1 MTSSL
6 YITTIEPRCGKSM
19 VSLGICNLLLRKT
32 GRVGVFRPIIE
43 RKDGRDKNT
52 DLLIQQFG
60 LKINYEDTFALYEQ
74 EAASLMGQGKIDV
87 IIDTVIQKYKELE
100 SQFDFIL
107 IIGSDFESE
116 ESAFEVDLNAQI
128 ARNLGSPVLIVSRGD
143 RRQVTD
149 VQNAFRAAYDTYI
162 NAGCEVL
169 GLIVNR
175 VDPENLDTLKATLP
189 GYLNDQNT
197 FVSVVPADERL
208 SSPTIREVAEQLDA
222 EVLYGEEFLGNLAYQ
237 NMIISMTVRN
247 YLPHLQEN
255 ALLITAGD
263 QDEVL
268 LSAIQAHQSHSYPR
282 LAGIILTGNLRPPE
296 TVVRLIDGLPD
307 LFPILLV
314 KTPTYPTATKAMELR
329 SYITADNPK
338 KIELSLKIFEE
349 HIDSD
354 ILDNILERVQPRGIT
369 PKMFI
374 FNLVQKAKS
383 NKQRIVLPEATDE
396 RILRAAN
403 QLLSRDVVDLILLGD
418 PKQVQNLI
426 IQLGLKNIDTTKHQI
441 IDPQT
446 SDKLDEYSETLYELR
461 KHRGINLEMAHD
473 LMTDVSYFGTM
484 MVYKGDADGMVSGAT
499 HTTAH
504 TILPSLQFVKTKP
517 GFSVVSS
524 VFFMALDDRVLVY
537 GDCAVNPNPTAEQL
551 AEIAISSADTAQ
563 TFGIEPRVAMLSYS
577 TGESGTGEEV
587 EKVRKAT
594 EIARTRRPDL
604 ILEGPMQYD
613 AAVSKEVAAQKM
625 PGSKV
630 AGQATVFIFPDLN
643 TGNNTYK
650 AVQRETGAIAIG
662 PVLQGLNKP
671 VNDLSRGCMVEDIIN
686 TVAIT
691 AIQAQK
697 D

>member
-43 RKDGRDKNT
+43 KKDGRDKNT

-74 EAASLMGQGKIDV
+74 EAASLMGQGKMDV

-100 SQFDFIL
+100 SLFDFIL

-143 RRQVTD
+143 RRHVTD
-149 VQNAFRAAYDTYI
+149 VQNTFRGAYDTYI

-175 VDPENLDTLKATLP
+175 VDPENLETLKTTLP
-189 GYLNDQNT
+189 GYLNDKST

-222 EVLYGEEFLGNLAYQ
+222 DVLYGEEFLGNLAYQ
-237 NMIISMTVRN
+237 NLIISMTVRN

-296 TVVRLIDGLPD
+296 SVVRLIDGLPD

-314 KTPTYPTATKAMELR
+314 KTPTYPTATKAMNLR

-354 ILDNILERVQPRGIT
+354 ILNNILERVQPRGIT

-374 FNLVQKAKS
+374 FNLVQKAKA

-403 QLLSRDVVDLILLGD
+403 QLLSRDVVELILLGD
-418 PKQVQNLI
+418 PKKVQSLI
-426 IQLGLKNIDTTKHQI
+426 IQLGLKNIDTTRHQI

-446 SDKLDEYSETLYELR
+446 SDKLDGYSETLYELR

-551 AEIAISSADTAQ
+551 AEIAISSADTAK

-594 EIARTRRPDL
+594 ELARTRRPDL

-671 VNDLSRGCMVEDIIN
+671 VNDLSRGCSVEDIIN

-691 AIQAQK
+691 AIQAQE

>member
-1 MTSSL
+1 
-6 YITTIEPRCGKSM
+6 M

-74 EAASLMGQGKIDV
+74 EAASLVGQGKIDV

-691 AIQAQK
+691 AIQAQQ